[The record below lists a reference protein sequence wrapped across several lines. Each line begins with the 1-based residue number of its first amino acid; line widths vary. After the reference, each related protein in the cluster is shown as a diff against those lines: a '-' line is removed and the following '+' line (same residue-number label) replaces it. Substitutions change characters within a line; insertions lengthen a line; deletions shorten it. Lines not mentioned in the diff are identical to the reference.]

1 MDIFELVDT
10 IENIFTSPVTL
21 TIFLVYCII
30 SFISPFLILISHFRI
45 KSLKRKIDIQNNA
58 LNNNILALNAT
69 LNKQIK
75 DINDIIEE
83 SLKHQ
88 N

>member
-1 MDIFELVDT
+1 MDIFELIDT

-21 TIFLVYCII
+21 TIFIVYCII
-30 SFISPFLILISHFRI
+30 SFVSPFLVLISHFRI

-88 N
+88 D

>member
-21 TIFLVYCII
+21 TIFIVYCTI
-30 SFISPFLILISHFRI
+30 SFMSPFLVLISHFRI

>member
-10 IENIFTSPVTL
+10 IENIFTSPITM
-21 TIFLVYCII
+21 TIFIVYCII
-30 SFISPFLILISHFRI
+30 SFLSPFLVLRSHFRI
-45 KSLKRKIDIQNNA
+45 KSIKRKIDIQNNA

-83 SLKHQ
+83 TLKQQ

>member
-21 TIFLVYCII
+21 TIFIIYCII
-30 SFISPFLILISHFRI
+30 SFMSPFLVLISHFRI

-83 SLKHQ
+83 SLNQQK
-88 N
+88 

>member
-1 MDIFELVDT
+1 MDIFEIVDT
-10 IENIFTSPVTL
+10 IESIFTSPVIL

-30 SFISPFLILISHFRI
+30 SFMSPFLVLISYFKI
-45 KSLKRKIDIQNNA
+45 KSIKRKIDIQNNT

-83 SLKHQ
+83 SLKQQ

>member
-1 MDIFELVDT
+1 MDIFELINT

-30 SFISPFLILISHFRI
+30 SFMSPFLVLISHFRI

-58 LNNNILALNAT
+58 LNSNILALNAT

-83 SLKHQ
+83 SLKQ
-88 N
+88 QS

>member
-21 TIFLVYCII
+21 TIFIVYCII
-30 SFISPFLILISHFRI
+30 SFMSPFLVLISHFRI

-58 LNNNILALNAT
+58 LNNNILALNAK